1 MELIP
6 KHILHECVVPWFR
19 TVVWT
24 MGLLLSL
31 FGDGL
36 FSFVNLLDSHDV
48 KSWAFWCI
56 YVIFVLEF
64 LIVVVDQKIQYSEVS
79 FNSKILWLI
88 IRYSFVMFGV
98 VVSWLLYDK
107 LPRGEGM
114 SPYLLLMILFAC
126 LQKKQEVSFPNNIE
140 KYLDRNRVHQF
151 QTRAA

>member
-6 KHILHECVVPWFR
+6 KNVLHERVVPWLH
-19 TVVWT
+19 TLVWT
-24 MGLLLSL
+24 VGLLLSL

-64 LIVVVDQKIQYSEVS
+64 LIVVLDQKIQYNEIS

-107 LPRGEGM
+107 LTPEDDI

-126 LQKKQEVSFPNNIE
+126 LQKNMEVSFPNNIE
-140 KYLDRNRVHQF
+140 KYLDRNRVNQY
-151 QTRAA
+151 QTRGA